1 MTTVTREQR
10 QAIKQAGGQ
19 AVRIEDPE
27 EHGAYVL
34 LTEEAYQRLQ
44 QLGEIGQAPLPA
56 IPEGILR
63 SQDAFFR
70 DLPELL
76 KDVSLLGKWIGY
88 HGSERIGIASG
99 MKPLI
104 QECLRRGLAD
114 DQFDLFVIEPQSR
127 DIEEIE
133 IVTPCV

>member
-1 MTTVTREQR
+1 MTTVSRELR
-10 QAIKQAGGQ
+10 QAIEQAGGQ
-19 AVRIEDPE
+19 PVRIEDPE
-27 EHGAYVL
+27 DHGAYVV

-44 QLGEIGQAPLPA
+44 QRGEARQTPRSE
-56 IPEGILR
+56 IPEDIRR

-70 DLPELL
+70 ELPELL
-76 KDVSLLGKWIGY
+76 GDKSLLGKWIGY
-88 HGSERIGIASG
+88 HGSERIGIASA

-127 DIEEIE
+127 EIEEAE